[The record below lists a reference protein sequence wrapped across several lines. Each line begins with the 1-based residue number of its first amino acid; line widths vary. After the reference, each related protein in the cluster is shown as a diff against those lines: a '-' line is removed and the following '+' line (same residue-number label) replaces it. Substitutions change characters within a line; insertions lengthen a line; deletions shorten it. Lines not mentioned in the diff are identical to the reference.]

1 MRSRKATIRTVLAV
15 AALTTATACSQPDEG
30 GGDGGNGGGGGNT
43 AAEEEL
49 EQFLTPPEEIPVN
62 EPLAACP
69 EEGKT
74 IVVTENPQAV
84 TRKTNDGLEAG
95 AELLGWTV
103 IREPVG
109 TGPEDP
115 QRAFDAALDR
125 NPDAVL
131 VSGNPTS
138 TFREQLD
145 RATAAGVPVLI
156 SDNGEPVGVNGTTY
170 TIGLDDFNQTGL
182 WGKMNADYAA
192 AQGAENV
199 LIVDLSLYPILH
211 AWAEG
216 AAAEM
221 AEIAPDA
228 GVTMLDAQITDLVAG
243 EIPARIVSEIQRNP
257 DIDWVLLALGDMTT
271 GLDDFNQTGLWGK
284 MNADFAAAQ
293 GAEHV
298 LVVDLS
304 LYPILH
310 AWAEGAVA
318 EMEEIAPDAQVTVL
332 DAQITDLVAGQIPA
346 RIVSEIQRNPDIDW
360 VLLALGD
367 MTTGLDAA
375 LRAAGLGEQVSI
387 GGESASTANVAAL
400 QEGTED
406 AWTGF
411 AAEIHGMY
419 RIDALARIFAGDDP
433 TGIEAYSELPTQ
445 LLTPDNI
452 DEAPLDEEGY
462 YVGIPEYLDHF
473 EGIWRENC

>member
-1 MRSRKATIRTVLAV
+1 MRSRKATIRTALAV
-15 AALTTATACSQPDEG
+15 VALTAATACSQPDEG
-30 GGDGGNGGGGGNT
+30 GSESGGGGGGGGGENS

-49 EQFLTPPEEIPVN
+49 QQFLTPPEEIPVN
-62 EPLAACP
+62 EELATCP

-74 IVVTENPQAV
+74 IVVTENPAEV

-103 IREPVG
+103 VREIVG

-115 QRAFDAALDR
+115 LRAFDAALDR

-131 VSGNPTS
+131 VSGNPSS

-145 RATAAGVPVLI
+145 RANAAGVPVLI
-156 SDNGEPVGVNGTTY
+156 SDNGEPVGVDGTTY

-192 AQGAENV
+192 AQGAQSV
-199 LIVDLSLYPILH
+199 LIVDLSFFPILH

-216 AAAEM
+216 AAEELAEVS
-221 AEIAPDA
+221 PDTE
-228 GVTMLDAQITDLVAG
+228 VTTLDAQITDLVAG

-257 DIDWVLLALGDMTT
+257 NIDWILL
-271 GLDDFNQTGLWGK
+271 
-284 MNADFAAAQ
+284 
-293 GAEHV
+293 
-298 LVVDLS
+298 S
-304 LYPILH
+304 
-310 AWAEGAVA
+310 
-318 EMEEIAPDAQVTVL
+318 
-332 DAQITDLVAGQIPA
+332 
-346 RIVSEIQRNPDIDW
+346 
-360 VLLALGD
+360 LGD

-387 GGESASTANVAAL
+387 GGESASTANVEAL
-400 QEGTED
+400 KAGAED

-419 RIDALARIFAGDDP
+419 RIDALAKIFAGEDP
-433 TGIEAYSELPTQ
+433 TGYEAYSELPTQ
-445 LLTPDNI
+445 LLTPVNVED
-452 DEAPLDEEGY
+452 APLDDVGY
-462 YVGIPEYLDHF
+462 YVGVPDYLEHF
-473 EGIWRENC
+473 EGIWKANC

>member
-1 MRSRKATIRTVLAV
+1 MRSRQVTLRTVLAV
-15 AALTTATACSQPDEG
+15 AVLTAATACSQPDEG
-30 GGDGGNGGGGGNT
+30 GSDGGSSGGGGGNT

-49 EQFLTPPEEIPVN
+49 EQYLTPPEGIALTDE
-62 EPLAACP
+62 LAACP

-95 AELLGWTV
+95 AQLLGWTV
-103 IREPVG
+103 VREPVG

-131 VSGNPTS
+131 VSGNPSS

-156 SDNGEPVGVNGTTY
+156 SDNGEDVGVSGTTY

-192 AQGAENV
+192 AQGAEHV

-216 AAAEM
+216 AAAEL
-221 AEIAPDA
+221 AEIAPDTA
-228 GVTMLDAQITDLVAG
+228 VTTLDAQITDLVAG

-271 GLDDFNQTGLWGK
+271 GLD
-284 MNADFAAAQ
+284 
-293 GAEHV
+293 
-298 LVVDLS
+298 
-304 LYPILH
+304 
-310 AWAEGAVA
+310 
-318 EMEEIAPDAQVTVL
+318 
-332 DAQITDLVAGQIPA
+332 
-346 RIVSEIQRNPDIDW
+346 
-360 VLLALGD
+360 
-367 MTTGLDAA
+367 AA
-375 LRAAGLGEQVSI
+375 LRAAGLAEQVSV

-433 TGIEAYSELPTQ
+433 TGNESYSELPTQ
-445 LLTPDNI
+445 LMTPDNI
-452 DEAPLDEEGY
+452 GDAPLDDEGY
-462 YVGIPEYLDHF
+462 YVGVPDYLDHF
-473 EGIWRENC
+473 EGIWKANC

>member
-1 MRSRKATIRTVLAV
+1 MRSRQVTLRTVLAV
-15 AALTTATACSQPDEG
+15 AVLTAATACSQPDEG
-30 GGDGGNGGGGGNT
+30 GSDGGSSGGGGGNT

-49 EQFLTPPEEIPVN
+49 EQFLTPPEGIPLTD
-62 EPLAACP
+62 ELESCP

-95 AELLGWTV
+95 AQLLGWTV
-103 IREPVG
+103 VREPVG

-131 VSGNPTS
+131 VSGNPSS

-156 SDNGEPVGVNGTTY
+156 SDNGEDVGVSGTTY

-192 AQGAENV
+192 AQGAAHV

-216 AAAEM
+216 AAAEL
-221 AEIAPDA
+221 AEIAPDTA
-228 GVTMLDAQITDLVAG
+228 VTTLDAQITDLVAG

-271 GLDDFNQTGLWGK
+271 GLD
-284 MNADFAAAQ
+284 
-293 GAEHV
+293 
-298 LVVDLS
+298 
-304 LYPILH
+304 
-310 AWAEGAVA
+310 
-318 EMEEIAPDAQVTVL
+318 
-332 DAQITDLVAGQIPA
+332 
-346 RIVSEIQRNPDIDW
+346 
-360 VLLALGD
+360 
-367 MTTGLDAA
+367 AA
-375 LRAAGLGEQVSI
+375 LRAAGLAEQVSI

-400 QEGTED
+400 QEGAED

-419 RIDALARIFAGDDP
+419 RIDALARIFAGEDP
-433 TGIEAYSELPTQ
+433 TGNESYSELPTQ
-445 LLTPDNI
+445 LMTPDNI
-452 DEAPLDEEGY
+452 GDAPLDDEGY
-462 YVGIPEYLDHF
+462 YVGVPDYLDHF
-473 EGIWRENC
+473 EGIWKANC

>member
-1 MRSRKATIRTVLAV
+1 MRSRQVTLRTVLAV
-15 AALTTATACSQPDEG
+15 AVLTAATACSQPDEG
-30 GGDGGNGGGGGNT
+30 GGDGGSSGGGGGNT

-49 EQFLTPPEEIPVN
+49 EQYLTPPEGIALTDE
-62 EPLAACP
+62 LAACP

-95 AELLGWTV
+95 AQLLGWTV
-103 IREPVG
+103 VREPVG

-131 VSGNPTS
+131 VSGNPSS

-156 SDNGEPVGVNGTTY
+156 SDNGEDVGVSGTTY

-182 WGKMNADYAA
+182 WGKMNADFAA
-192 AQGAENV
+192 AQGAEHV

-216 AAAEM
+216 AAAEL
-221 AEIAPDA
+221 AEIAPDTA
-228 GVTMLDAQITDLVAG
+228 VTTLDAQITDLVAG

-271 GLDDFNQTGLWGK
+271 GLD
-284 MNADFAAAQ
+284 
-293 GAEHV
+293 
-298 LVVDLS
+298 
-304 LYPILH
+304 
-310 AWAEGAVA
+310 
-318 EMEEIAPDAQVTVL
+318 
-332 DAQITDLVAGQIPA
+332 
-346 RIVSEIQRNPDIDW
+346 
-360 VLLALGD
+360 
-367 MTTGLDAA
+367 AA
-375 LRAAGLGEQVSI
+375 LRAAGLAEQVSI

-400 QEGTED
+400 QEGAED

-433 TGIEAYSELPTQ
+433 TGNESYSELPTQ
-445 LLTPDNI
+445 LMTPDNI
-452 DEAPLDEEGY
+452 GDAPLDDEGY
-462 YVGIPEYLDHF
+462 YVGVPDYLDHF
-473 EGIWRENC
+473 EGIWKANC

>member
-15 AALTTATACSQPDEG
+15 VALTAATACSQPDEG
-30 GGDGGNGGGGGNT
+30 GGDEGGGGGGGGNS

-49 EQFLTPPEEIPVN
+49 EQFLTPPEEIAVN
-62 EPLAACP
+62 EELAACP

-84 TRKTNDGLEAG
+84 TRKTNDGLDAG
-95 AELLGWTV
+95 AEILGWTV

-109 TGPEDP
+109 AGPEDP

-131 VSGNPTS
+131 VSGNPSS

-156 SDNGEPVGVNGTTY
+156 SDNGEDVGVNGTTY

-192 AQGAENV
+192 AQGAEHV

-271 GLDDFNQTGLWGK
+271 GLD
-284 MNADFAAAQ
+284 
-293 GAEHV
+293 
-298 LVVDLS
+298 
-304 LYPILH
+304 
-310 AWAEGAVA
+310 
-318 EMEEIAPDAQVTVL
+318 
-332 DAQITDLVAGQIPA
+332 
-346 RIVSEIQRNPDIDW
+346 
-360 VLLALGD
+360 
-367 MTTGLDAA
+367 AA
-375 LRAAGLGEQVSI
+375 LRAAGLAEQVSI

-400 QEGTED
+400 QDGSED

-419 RIDALARIFAGDDP
+419 RIDALAHIFAGEDP
-433 TGIEAYSELPTQ
+433 TGNEAYAELPTQ
-445 LLTPDNI
+445 LMTPDNVA
-452 DEAPLDEEGY
+452 DAPLDDEGY
-462 YVGIPEYLDHF
+462 YVGIPDYLEHF
-473 EGIWRENC
+473 EGIWKANC

>member
-15 AALTTATACSQPDEG
+15 AALTTATACSQPGEG
-30 GGDGGNGGGGGNT
+30 GGGGGNSGGGGNT

-49 EQFLTPPEEIPVN
+49 QQFLTPPEGIPLTD
-62 EPLAACP
+62 ELAACP
-69 EEGKT
+69 DEGKT

-95 AELLGWTV
+95 AKLLGWTL

-109 TGPEDP
+109 AGPEDP

-131 VSGNPTS
+131 VSGNPSS

-156 SDNGEPVGVNGTTY
+156 SDNGEPVGVDGTTY

-192 AQGAENV
+192 AQGAEHV

-228 GVTMLDAQITDLVAG
+228 KVTTLDAQITDLVAG

-271 GLDDFNQTGLWGK
+271 GLD
-284 MNADFAAAQ
+284 
-293 GAEHV
+293 
-298 LVVDLS
+298 
-304 LYPILH
+304 
-310 AWAEGAVA
+310 
-318 EMEEIAPDAQVTVL
+318 
-332 DAQITDLVAGQIPA
+332 
-346 RIVSEIQRNPDIDW
+346 
-360 VLLALGD
+360 
-367 MTTGLDAA
+367 AA
-375 LRAAGLGEQVSI
+375 LRAAGLNEQVSI
-387 GGESASTANVAAL
+387 GGESASTANAAAL
-400 QEGTED
+400 QDGTED

-419 RIDALARIFAGDDP
+419 RIDALTRIFAGDDP
-433 TGIEAYSELPTQ
+433 TGNESYSELPTQ

-452 DEAPLDEEGY
+452 GDAPLDDEGY
-462 YVGIPEYLDHF
+462 YVGVPDYLDHF
-473 EGIWRENC
+473 EGIWKANC

>member
-1 MRSRKATIRTVLAV
+1 MRSRQVTLRTVLAV
-15 AALTTATACSQPDEG
+15 AVLTAATACSQPDEG
-30 GGDGGNGGGGGNT
+30 GGDGGSSGGGGGNT

-49 EQFLTPPEEIPVN
+49 EQYLTPPEGIPLT
-62 EPLAACP
+62 EELESCP

-95 AELLGWTV
+95 AQLLGWTV
-103 IREPVG
+103 VREPVG

-131 VSGNPTS
+131 VSGNPSS

-156 SDNGEPVGVNGTTY
+156 SDNGEDVGVSGTTY

-192 AQGAENV
+192 AQGAEHV

-216 AAAEM
+216 AAAEL
-221 AEIAPDA
+221 AEIAPDT
-228 GVTMLDAQITDLVAG
+228 GVTTLDAQITDLVAG

-271 GLDDFNQTGLWGK
+271 GLD
-284 MNADFAAAQ
+284 
-293 GAEHV
+293 
-298 LVVDLS
+298 
-304 LYPILH
+304 
-310 AWAEGAVA
+310 
-318 EMEEIAPDAQVTVL
+318 
-332 DAQITDLVAGQIPA
+332 
-346 RIVSEIQRNPDIDW
+346 
-360 VLLALGD
+360 
-367 MTTGLDAA
+367 AA
-375 LRAAGLGEQVSI
+375 LRAAGLAEQVSI

-400 QEGTED
+400 QEGAED

-419 RIDALARIFAGDDP
+419 RIDALARIFAGEDP
-433 TGIEAYSELPTQ
+433 TGNESYSELPTQ
-445 LLTPDNI
+445 LMTPDNI
-452 DEAPLDEEGY
+452 GDAPLDDEGY
-462 YVGIPEYLDHF
+462 YVGVPDYLDHF
-473 EGIWRENC
+473 EGIWKANC